1 MGLVG
6 NHGRTC
12 MSKLTYFLFLTQHE
26 PSATLGFE
34 CEMCLMGLMCLNMCF
49 RLGVLFLRIFCVT
62 LGQGLGGS
70 PRSLGMS
77 LGYKTCPHFLP
88 EPFASWFTENKKA
101 LDDSSDPLHHAVYLL
116 RWTASPEPQ
125 AWQIL
130 PPNIV
135 SVGIPSHMKGYT
147 YIHAQ
152 TYMLWDII
160 LTGQRYATFVYV
172 ASV

>member
-6 NHGRTC
+6 NHDRTC

-49 RLGVLFLRIFCVT
+49 RLGVLFLRVFCVT

-88 EPFASWFTENKKA
+88 EP
-101 LDDSSDPLHHAVYLL
+101 LLPGPLRIRRPLMTPLTHFIML
-116 RWTASPEPQ
+116 
-125 AWQIL
+125 
-130 PPNIV
+130 
-135 SVGIPSHMKGYT
+135 YT
-147 YIHAQ
+147 YWDGLHPLNHKPDKSFLPTLFLLVSLPIWRAIHI
-152 TYMLWDII
+152 YMHRHTCCGI
-160 LTGQRYATFVYV
+160 LF
-172 ASV
+172 